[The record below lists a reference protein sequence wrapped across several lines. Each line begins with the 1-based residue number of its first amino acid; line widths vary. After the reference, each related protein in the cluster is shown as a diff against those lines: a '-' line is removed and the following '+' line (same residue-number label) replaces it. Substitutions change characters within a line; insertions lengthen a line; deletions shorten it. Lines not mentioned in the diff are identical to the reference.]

1 MWGGVERDA
10 FDAPHVFD
18 APPWMLVRLCFMR
31 HATTTHIFGASLH
44 WFLHQTWSGFEKT
57 LSLCIQRLHRSASLP
72 RTQKRERYAT
82 NNHILLP
89 VCTGRSGKESA
100 CTRLTFQSP
109 TAQLGRPLALQT
121 IVVH

>member
-44 WFLHQTWSGFEKT
+44 WFLHQNLVRFRENTFFMHSTTSPKCVATTNSKT
-57 LSLCIQRLHRSASLP
+57 
-72 RTQKRERYAT
+72 
-82 NNHILLP
+82 
-89 VCTGRSGKESA
+89 
-100 CTRLTFQSP
+100 
-109 TAQLGRPLALQT
+109 
-121 IVVH
+121 